1 MTVAT
6 ISSSPHTTM
15 CGCPGILSALA
26 VKSLEELQQ
35 LLGADASEALA
46 DLQQLWVLAEG
57 YGYADW
63 LVFDASVVRGL
74 AYYTGGA
81 AGGARSGGGRG
92 RRRRR

>member
-1 MTVAT
+1 MTV
-6 ISSSPHTTM
+6 TTM
-15 CGCPGILSALA
+15 SFTPPCGCPGILSALA
-26 VKSLEELQQ
+26 VKSLDELQQ

-46 DLQQLWVLAEG
+46 DLQQLWALAEG

-92 RRRRR
+92 QRRRR